1 MSLDEYVEP
10 LLNLSTV
17 SCDLEQFWREIRR
30 PFTKPIWLCTCYRP
44 PNGSA
49 QSAFDELSAYLQIL
63 DEKCYTAE
71 VIMLGD
77 CNVDYFKTLTA
88 DFKHMKDFEHKAM
101 LTQFINCATR
111 ITNKIKSTI
120 D

>member
-49 QSAFDELSAYLQIL
+49 QSAFDELSTSL
-63 DEKCYTAE
+63 
-71 VIMLGD
+71 D

-88 DFKHMKDFEHKAM
+88 DFKLMKDFEHKAM